1 VKTVIL
7 GSGGWI
13 PTDCRETACV
23 LIRSG
28 GHALLL
34 DAGSGARRLT
44 SDPGLLQDATQ
55 LDVILTHFHLDHVC
69 GLGYVPAWPIRPR
82 IWAPG
87 AWLYAT
93 PSERLLDPL
102 RRSPISPAELD
113 TLGSLY
119 ELKPG
124 RQQIGTFTV
133 TARAQLHH
141 WAPTAGLR
149 IDDDIALITDTAY
162 DPGGVTL
169 ADGVRHLLHEAWS
182 SSDAPQAADNDA
194 TGSDA
199 ARTAADAGVG
209 QLTLIHLN
217 PLLADHQPVLDD
229 ARARVPTAVLGED
242 HQILAPG
249 PAAS

>member
-1 VKTVIL
+1 MIL

-13 PTDCRETACV
+13 PTDRRETACI

-34 DAGSGARRLT
+34 DAGSGARRLV
-44 SDPGLLQDATQ
+44 SDPGLLRDVTQ

-93 PSERLLDPL
+93 PSERLLDAL
-102 RRSPISPAELD
+102 RRPPISPADPD
-113 TLGSLY
+113 TLGSLH
-119 ELKPG
+119 ELEAG
-124 RQQIGTFTV
+124 RQQIGAFTV
-133 TARAQLHH
+133 TARAQPRH

-149 IDDDIALITDTAY
+149 IDDEIALITDTGY

-169 ADGVRHLLHEAWS
+169 ADGVAHLLHEAWS
-182 SSDAPQAADNDA
+182 PSGAPQAADNDA
-194 TGSDA
+194 TGRDA
-199 ARTAADAGVG
+199 ARIAAEAGVG

-217 PLLADHQPVLDD
+217 PRLADHQPVLDD
-229 ARARVPTAVLGED
+229 ARALVPTAVLGED
-242 HQILAPG
+242 HAILAP
-249 PAAS
+249 AAR

>member
-1 VKTVIL
+1 VNAVIL

-13 PTDCRETACV
+13 PTARRETACV

-28 GHALLL
+28 GEALLL

-44 SDPGLLQDATQ
+44 SDPGLLQGVTR

-69 GLGYVPAWPIRPR
+69 GLNYVPAWPIRPR

-87 AWLYAT
+87 SWLYAT

-102 RRSPISPAELD
+102 RRPPISPAEPD
-113 TLGSLY
+113 TLGSLH
-119 ELKPG
+119 ELEPG
-124 RQQIGTFTV
+124 QQQIGAFTV

-169 ADGVRHLLHEAWS
+169 AGGVRHLLHEAWS
-182 SSDAPQAADNDA
+182 PSDAPQYADNDA
-194 TGSDA
+194 TGGDA
-199 ARTAADAGVG
+199 ARIAADAGVG

-242 HQILAPG
+242 HQILAPAPG
-249 PAAS
+249 A

>member
-1 VKTVIL
+1 MHTVIL

-13 PTDCRETACV
+13 PTDRRETACV

-28 GHALLL
+28 EHALLL

-44 SDPGLLQDATQ
+44 GDPGLLHGVTQ

-69 GLGYVPAWPIRPR
+69 GLNYVPAWPVRPR

-93 PSERLLDPL
+93 ASEQLLDPL
-102 RRSPISPAELD
+102 RRPPISPSAPD
-113 TLGSLY
+113 TLGSLH
-119 ELKPG
+119 ELGPG
-124 RQQIGTFTV
+124 RQQIGSFAV
-133 TARAQLHH
+133 TARAQHRH

-149 IDDDIALITDTAY
+149 VGDELALITDTAY
-162 DPGGVTL
+162 DEGGVAL
-169 ADGVRHLLHEAWS
+169 AAGVRHLLHEAWS

-199 ARTAADAGVG
+199 ARIAADAGVG

-217 PLLADHQPVLDD
+217 PLLPDHQPVLDD
-229 ARARVPTAVLGED
+229 ARTRVPTAVLGED
-242 HQILAPG
+242 RRILT
-249 PAAS
+249 PATG